1 MEKKKRMVM
10 MCVLKK
16 HIANRVDR
24 NLLLQVLSCHGV
36 GGRS

>member
-1 MEKKKRMVM
+1 MEKNKRMVM

-24 NLLLQVLSCHGV
+24 NLLWQVLSCYGL
-36 GGRS
+36 GGRP